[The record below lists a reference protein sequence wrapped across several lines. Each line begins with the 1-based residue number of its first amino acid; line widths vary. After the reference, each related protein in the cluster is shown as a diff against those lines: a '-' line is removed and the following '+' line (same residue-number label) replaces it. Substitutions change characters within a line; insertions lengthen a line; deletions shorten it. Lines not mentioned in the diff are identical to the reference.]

1 MTNLKVTPMTLDE
14 QLDNALLA
22 KIDALEPNRKQIKAS
37 AFTAA
42 YPAIRR
48 AIDRGVTQKAI
59 LKLLAE
65 AGIKLHP
72 ARYKAMLA
80 EEESRY
86 NSSAL
91 TDSLATAGVKGG
103 AL

>member
-1 MTNLKVTPMTLDE
+1 MTNLKVTTTTSD
-14 QLDNALLA
+14 QQFDTDLLA
-22 KIDALEPNRKQIKAS
+22 RIDALEPNKRQLKAS
-37 AFTAA
+37 AFTSA
-42 YPAIRR
+42 YPTIRR

-72 ARYKAMLA
+72 ARYKAMMA
-80 EEESRY
+80 EEASR
-86 NSSAL
+86 SDSTLLA
-91 TDSLATAGVKGG
+91 DSLAAVGVKGG